1 MALAKVKNGNKIII
15 GVLLGVLLISSASV
29 GILYNKNNSLKKDLV
44 NKEKFIKELQKEN
57 SDLTNKINTL
67 EEELSIKINSESDIR
82 TIREELITTIK
93 DTVKQRKNEI
103 KDVDILRALKSTEN
117 RIMDEYIRV
126 ASLILAT
133 METETNFKDI
143 DCKNTNGTIDH
154 GIMQVNDVI
163 IPHVKEALGDW
174 LDPAN
179 NNDHNVEAG
188 SWEIY
193 ECYLKAKDKHPE
205 DVIWWTYA
213 YYNRG
218 QYFEYTDAWKNPNN
232 PNYKAV
238 HNQANVRSNK
248 FKECYNSYYE
258 ALIDSI

>member
-1 MALAKVKNGNKIII
+1 MALAKSKNGNKILI
-15 GVLLGVLLISSASV
+15 GMLLGIFFMSSTAIGS
-29 GILYNKNNSLKKDLV
+29 LYNKNNSLKESLAD
-44 NKEKFIKELQKEN
+44 KEKLVKELKNEASN
-57 SDLTNKINTL
+57 LTDKISTL
-67 EEELSIKINSESDIR
+67 EEELSIKVNSTSNLR
-82 TIREELITTIK
+82 AIREELIVTIK

-103 KDVDILRALKSTEN
+103 KDVDVLRALKSTEN

-154 GIMQVNDVI
+154 GIMQVNDAI

-232 PNYKAV
+232 PNYKTV